1 MWNDELMDIEERM
14 LEYLGKNGGIWKEEF
29 MDVQAKYEG
38 YERKNWGT

>member
-1 MWNDELMDIEERM
+1 MDIKERM
-14 LEYLGKNGGIWKEEF
+14 LEYLGKNGGIWKEEL